1 MIVDRETG
9 VVRDAEIFVA
19 VLGASNYTYAEATW
33 TQTLPDWIEAHVRM
47 FRFFGGV
54 PRLVVPD
61 NLKSGVHRASFYD
74 PEINRSYGM
83 MASHYGV
90 GVLPARPRKPRDKAK
105 VEAGV
110 RFAQTY
116 ILGRLRRQTFFSL
129 AEANA
134 AIAAAL
140 ERINAHIMRRLGVSR
155 RQLFETVE
163 MSVLASLPDADY
175 QFAEW
180 RVARVSLDYHVE
192 IDGFFYS
199 VPHGLIREQVDVR
212 ATTRTIE
219 LFHRGSRVAAH
230 QRRYGGRRHGTDPDH
245 MPSAHRRY
253 AEWTPERFR
262 RWGRSIG
269 LNTEG
274 LVLAILANRPHPEQG
289 FRTCLGVLRL
299 FKDLDPERAELIAA
313 RAVAVRAL
321 TYKSIASIIANKL
334 DRSARPTD
342 DVVVDHPN
350 LRGPG
355 IRQTQRSWAATG
367 RDAALCRGLRAP
379 PRCFTEP
386 LGLIF
391 NRDSFHCWMKR
402 GAQTR
407 RHDRWREPDTVGIG
421 GGGLAIAHTRLAD
434 GDWTDPGHHLALRQV
449 TVADHTLLAVLG
461 LHIGMLAEKVRD
473 LGLDRLRQQSAGPVT
488 QDFGELVVEHSWLN
502 QLGDVIVGHGISLLR
517 WRSGGVKHPHDM
529 PPSRFPPSP
538 TFSDSS
544 PVSPRRRK
552 SNPSPV

>member
-1 MIVDRETG
+1 MPATRELTMRQIRQMLRLARDGVSAREIGRTLGVARSTIQDNLKRASAAGLAWPLAGDLTDAVLEQRLFAHAGVRRGFRRRIEPDWASLACELKRPGVNLMVLWEEYRAVHPEGYGYSRFCDLFREFERRLSPTMRQDHPAGDKVFVDYSGKKIMIVDRNTG
-9 VVRDAEIFVA
+9 VVREAEIFVA

-47 FRFFGGV
+47 FRFFSGV

-74 PEINRSYGM
+74 PEVNRSYGM

-90 GVLPARPRKPRDKAK
+90 GILPARPRKPRDKAK

-129 AEANA
+129 VEANA

-140 ERINAHIMRRLGVSR
+140 ERINAHVMRRLGVSR

-163 MSVLASLPDADY
+163 MPVLAPLPDADY

-269 LNTEG
+269 QNTEG

-313 RAVAVRAL
+313 RAIAVRAL

-334 DRSARPTD
+334 DRSARATD
-342 DVVVDHPN
+342 DAVVDHPN

-355 IRQTQRSWAATG
+355 Y
-367 RDAALCRGLRAP
+367 
-379 PRCFTEP
+379 
-386 LGLIF
+386 
-391 NRDSFHCWMKR
+391 FH
-402 GAQTR
+402 
-407 RHDRWREPDTVGIG
+407 
-421 GGGLAIAHTRLAD
+421 
-434 GDWTDPGHHLALRQV
+434 
-449 TVADHTLLAVLG
+449 
-461 LHIGMLAEKVRD
+461 
-473 LGLDRLRQQSAGPVT
+473 
-488 QDFGELVVEHSWLN
+488 
-502 QLGDVIVGHGISLLR
+502 
-517 WRSGGVKHPHDM
+517 
-529 PPSRFPPSP
+529 
-538 TFSDSS
+538 
-544 PVSPRRRK
+544 
-552 SNPSPV
+552 